1 MKSCGAKLFQA
12 LLICPTVLLPFLAP
26 PAAQA
31 AELNIDSVSD
41 YSGSLD
47 LEQAK
52 QLLQQVTSVNQFNDV
67 YPTDWAY
74 QALVRLVKTYGCV
87 AGYPNGSF
95 RGYIPITRNEAAA
108 LLASCLDR
116 VSEMTEEVERL
127 IEEFKT
133 ELEFVAGSIM
143 LLEDRVGT
151 LEANQFS
158 TTTKLKGKSVFTMG
172 ATKAYGTTNGS
183 KYYWNF
189 DKKYK
194 MVTID
199 GNETSLGETVNSRY
213 WKKTRKAWL
222 TVHNKDGSFRKK
234 GGLEG
239 LQLLEGTGLEKYYKD
254 VDSRKFRQRKNWEK
268 DGTGGAARA
277 YNNQYGAW
285 SFNYENKIN
294 FKTSF
299 TGKDLLY
306 ASFTAGNFCDSAFAG
321 DGVGLAKLSTA
332 PCTDNSLGLGRLY
345 YRFPYKNDELINHTF
360 TFIAGPMARNTE
372 SLGIWPS
379 AYNLGADRILD
390 WTSLAGAPNVYNKA
404 TGPLFGIIYKEK
416 KEIKGDPAFSF
427 SVNYVSLAGRGNS
440 SDSTEGG
447 MFTANSQ
454 ASVLTQV
461 GWGGAEYGAA
471 FAYRYGQC
479 GTGKRRGTNFLAAE
493 EFNNQCTYDVWNWDN
508 KPIYTGDFVAE
519 RADRSSHN
527 FAISGYWNPE
537 SEGWIPSVSASYS
550 ESHVKGY
557 GFKKGS
563 PISSSSWFL
572 GLKWDNVFDL
582 GNDIGFAIG
591 QPNHATNLKGGY
603 GVYDGNYLMEL
614 FASFQVTDNLM
625 VTPAV
630 FWLTRPL
637 GQFTDNFTNDQDPSK
652 NSTFGVF
659 GGLIQSTFRF

>member
-1 MKSCGAKLFQA
+1 MKFSGPKFLQSLLTLPAVLF
-12 LLICPTVLLPFLAP
+12 PFLLFSSELE
-26 PAAQA
+26 AAD
-31 AELNIDSVSD
+31 LDINSVSD
-41 YSGSLD
+41 YSATLD

-74 QALVRLVKTYGCV
+74 QALVLLVKTYGCV

-95 RGYIPITRNEAAA
+95 RGYIPITRNEAAV

-116 VSEMTEEVERL
+116 VTEMTEEVERL
-127 IEEFKT
+127 IEEFKS

-172 ATKAYGTTNGS
+172 ATKAFGTGEGS
-183 KYYWNF
+183 RYYWDF

-199 GNETSLGETVNSRY
+199 GNETSIGETVNSRY

-254 VDSRKFRQRKNWEK
+254 VNSRKFRQRKNWKK

-306 ASFTAGNFCDSAFAG
+306 ASFTAGNFCDSSFAG

-332 PCTDNSLGLGRLY
+332 PCTDNALGLGRLY
-345 YRFPYKNDELINHTF
+345 YRFPYKNDELIDHTF

-379 AYNLGADRILD
+379 AYNLGAD
-390 WTSLAGAPNVYNKA
+390 
-404 TGPLFGIIYKEK
+404 
-416 KEIKGDPAFSF
+416 
-427 SVNYVSLAGRGNS
+427 
-440 SDSTEGG
+440 
-447 MFTANSQ
+447 
-454 ASVLTQV
+454 
-461 GWGGAEYGAA
+461 
-471 FAYRYGQC
+471 
-479 GTGKRRGTNFLAAE
+479 
-493 EFNNQCTYDVWNWDN
+493 
-508 KPIYTGDFVAE
+508 
-519 RADRSSHN
+519 
-527 FAISGYWNPE
+527 
-537 SEGWIPSVSASYS
+537 
-550 ESHVKGY
+550 
-557 GFKKGS
+557 
-563 PISSSSWFL
+563 
-572 GLKWDNVFDL
+572 
-582 GNDIGFAIG
+582 
-591 QPNHATNLKGGY
+591 
-603 GVYDGNYLMEL
+603 
-614 FASFQVTDNLM
+614 
-625 VTPAV
+625 
-630 FWLTRPL
+630 
-637 GQFTDNFTNDQDPSK
+637 
-652 NSTFGVF
+652 
-659 GGLIQSTFRF
+659 